1 MEFGFLIDKRSFEFD
16 CFKIAPKDNFEDI
29 LHNFY
34 ENAEVSN
41 GWFYGRKVNL
51 QKNFQE
57 KRDFMSDAPTIH
69 SSFFE
74 VTPTHTIN
82 WSKNCTEEHIRFLI
96 LGYGF
101 LQGLY
106 LISEGWSHLGRTA
119 YRPGLLN
126 GLYLSHNDYH
136 NGMKQINSFYLESSA
151 EVRKNMFACIH
162 WFLLGQ
168 SYEYEWDRFDAQYK
182 VLDGIFN
189 VSRTMCPQDPK
200 KRYTHSERPEYLAK
214 YYSIDLPNWAKS
226 ESDGRSKLTKLR
238 NALTHEA
245 IYAGQPI
252 GLNYPEENY
261 TLEFRAFNVKLISA
275 CLGLKTPYLN
285 VPVDCRLAQLWNFD

>member
-41 GWFYGRKVNL
+41 GWFYGRKVTL
-51 QKNFQE
+51 QKNSQE

-74 VTPTHTIN
+74 VNPTHTIN
-82 WSKNCTEEHIRFLI
+82 WSKNCTEEHIRCLI

-101 LQGLY
+101 VQGLN
-106 LISEGWSHLGRTA
+106 LIPEGWSHLGRTD

-126 GLYLSHNDYH
+126 GLSLSHNDYQ
-136 NGMKQINSFYLESSA
+136 NGMKQINSFYLESS
-151 EVRKNMFACIH
+151 EDVRNNMFACIH

-182 VLDGIFN
+182 VLDGLYNLSGLKN
-189 VSRTMCPQDPK
+189 VSHN
-200 KRYTHSERPEYLAK
+200 YRPISLAK
-214 YYSIDLPNWAKS
+214 KYNLTLPEWADIREDSSK
-226 ESDGRSKLTKLR
+226 SKLNILR

-252 GLNYPEENY
+252 GLSYPEENY

-285 VPVDCRLAQLWNFD
+285 VPVDCRLVQLWNFD